1 MRAGFSMP
9 PGFDWIIVLE
19 KNTTVFFFFPRSFFE
34 TRFMKQPSSA

>member
-19 KNTTVFFFFPRSFFE
+19 KNTTVFFFFLGLFS
-34 TRFMKQPSSA
+34 KHVL